1 MTKINKIIIKGKA
14 KIFEGDQERTV
25 VKEKNKDLSSL
36 FQYLSTRGYEN
47 YPKIVEDNGNEI
59 RYKYYDEVLP
69 FYQDSI
75 DDEDFIRTVA
85 ELHYKTTYYKSVSKK
100 KYKEIYNNLIDNVDY
115 LKDYYNDLIRK
126 IDGEEYMSPSSYLLA
141 RNFSIINSNLMYI
154 ERELNSWYKLVSEK
168 NKERVTI
175 VHNNLKRDN
184 FIRGDNV
191 ILSWDNYLVDTPILD
206 IYKLYKSDYR
216 SMDFDSLLRG
226 YNEIFKLTDEE
237 IKLFYIMIS
246 MPKKLESSGSEY
258 NKVMEVNQ
266 LLDYTFRT
274 NDLIKSGVF
283 D

>member
-14 KIFEGDQERTV
+14 KIFESDEEKTV
-25 VKEKNKDLSSL
+25 IKEKNKDLSSL

-216 SMDFDSLLRG
+216 SMDFDSLLRS

>member
-14 KIFEGDQERTV
+14 KIFESDEERTV

-47 YPKIVEDNGNEI
+47 YPKIVEDNGSEI
-59 RYKYYDEVLP
+59 RYKYYDEILP

-216 SMDFDSLLRG
+216 SMDFASLLRS
-226 YNEIFKLTDEE
+226 YNETFKLTDEE